1 MKNYRNILLFIAL
14 IMGIALLIF
23 LRIADQTDSGSFGVS
38 GENIVMLNRIAD
50 SARENRTDLSAL
62 DGAGYDADFVI
73 LDPENQVL
81 YTHTGTDAK
90 AEDLSLE
97 KAIQNRYPYR
107 YITDNN
113 KVLGTVI
120 LLDDGTK
127 GYQSLVKHF
136 LAAMI
141 VFCTLLLLAAVCY
154 GIYVQKNIVEPFDNL
169 KGFAS
174 KVAQGNLDE
183 PLEMNQNNM
192 FGAFTESFDIM
203 REELAGSK
211 KRELALQKKEKELV
225 ASLSHD
231 LKTPVTGIK
240 LAAELIQM
248 RLSVKTE
255 TDVIGEKET
264 GENTIGDTITDNNTI
279 EENTKIENIIEQN
292 ATRENTTGQSVTEN
306 ELSSENQSAK
316 HTSREIPFS
325 EEEIG
330 LLQADAEG
338 IRGKAEQ
345 IDTLLSDLFTATLD
359 DLGEFKVNC
368 KDEESK
374 VLAAIVKNFDD
385 RGLVASEEIPDVIVH
400 IDHKRMSQVIGN
412 ILSNSYKYANTKI
425 DIIYRVAEHYLE
437 MQIADHG
444 PGVPA
449 GELDLITNKF
459 YRGKDWE
466 HTDKDGHGLGL
477 YIAKTL
483 MKRMD
488 GDLIAESDGSGLA
501 ITLIIPLS

>member
-1 MKNYRNILLFIAL
+1 MKNYRNILIFIAL
-14 IMGIALLIF
+14 VMGIALFIF
-23 LRIADQTDSGSFGVS
+23 IRIADQTDSDSFGVS

-50 SARENRTDLSAL
+50 SASKHLDDLSAL
-62 DGAGYDADFVI
+62 DREGYDADFVI

-81 YTHTGTDAK
+81 YTHIGANEK
-90 AEDLSLE
+90 AENISLE
-97 KAIQNRYPYR
+97 KAIQSRYPYV
-107 YITDNN
+107 YVSDHN
-113 KVLGTVI
+113 KIWGTVI

-127 GYQSLVKHF
+127 EYRSLVKH
-136 LAAMI
+136 LAVGMI
-141 VFCTLLLLAAVCY
+141 LFCGLLLLAAICY
-154 GIYVQKNIVEPFDNL
+154 GIYVQKNIIEPFDNL

-183 PLEMNQNNM
+183 PLKMNKNNL

-203 REELAGSK
+203 REELNGSR

-255 TDVIGEKET
+255 DAKT
-264 GENTIGDTITDNNTI
+264 GENITEEKAAGDNVTG
-279 EENTKIENIIEQN
+279 EN
-292 ATRENTTGQSVTEN
+292 ATLETTSGKKRDSETASGEKQ
-306 ELSSENQSAK
+306 SSEK
-316 HTSREIPFS
+316 TSREIPFS
-325 EEEIG
+325 EEEIS
-330 LLQADAEG
+330 LLQVDAEG

-368 KDEESK
+368 RDEESRK
-374 VLAAIVKNFDD
+374 LGSLVKSFDD
-385 RGLVASEEIPDVIVH
+385 RGLVVSGDIPDVILHTDV
-400 IDHKRMSQVIGN
+400 KRMSQVIGN

-425 DIIYRVAEHYLE
+425 DINYRVAEHYLE

-444 PGVPA
+444 PGVPS

-488 GDLIAESDGSGLA
+488 GDLIAESDGGGLS
-501 ITLIIPLS
+501 ITLIIPLA

>member
-1 MKNYRNILLFIAL
+1 MKNYKKMIFSIAF
-14 IMGIALLIF
+14 IMGIALLVFI
-23 LRIADQTDSGSFGVS
+23 RIAYQADSASFGVS

-50 SARENRTDLSAL
+50 FARENRNDLSAL

-73 LDPENQVL
+73 LSTENQLL
-81 YTHTGTDAK
+81 YAHVETK
-90 AEDLSLE
+90 EMAEGLSLE
-97 KAIQNRYPYR
+97 KAIQNRYPYV
-107 YITDNN
+107 YVSDSG
-113 KVLGTVI
+113 KVIGTVI

-127 GYQSLVKHF
+127 GYRSLVKH
-136 LAAMI
+136 LAVGMI
-141 VFCTLLLLAAVCY
+141 FFCGLLLLAAICY
-154 GIYVQKNIVEPFDNL
+154 GIYVQKNIIEPFDNL

-183 PLEMNQNNM
+183 PLQMNKNNM
-192 FGAFTESFDIM
+192 FGTFTESFDIM

-211 KRELALQKKEKELV
+211 ERELALQKKEKELV

-255 TDVIGEKET
+255 TDESGEKA
-264 GENTIGDTITDNNTI
+264 IA
-279 EENTKIENIIEQN
+279 Q
-292 ATRENTTGQSVTEN
+292 
-306 ELSSENQSAK
+306 
-316 HTSREIPFS
+316 IPFS

-345 IDTLLSDLFTATLD
+345 IDTLLSDLFTAALD
-359 DLGEFKVNC
+359 DLGEFKVSC

-374 VLAAIVKNFDD
+374 VLSSIVKSFDD
-385 RGLVASEEIPDVIVH
+385 RNLVVSEDIPDVILHTDV
-400 IDHKRMSQVIGN
+400 KRMSQVIGN

-425 DIIYRVAEHYLE
+425 DISYRVAEHYLE

-466 HTDKDGHGLGL
+466 NTDKDGHGLGL

-501 ITLIIPLS
+501 ITLIIPLA

>member
-1 MKNYRNILLFIAL
+1 MKNYKKMIFSIAF
-14 IMGIALLIF
+14 IMGIALLVFI
-23 LRIADQTDSGSFGVS
+23 RIAYQADSASFGVS

-50 SARENRTDLSAL
+50 FARENRNDLSAL

-73 LDPENQVL
+73 LSTENQLL
-81 YTHTGTDAK
+81 YAHVETK
-90 AEDLSLE
+90 EMAEGLSLE
-97 KAIQNRYPYR
+97 KAIQNRYPYV
-107 YITDNN
+107 YVSDSG
-113 KVLGTVI
+113 KVIGTVI

-127 GYQSLVKHF
+127 GYRSLVKH
-136 LAAMI
+136 LVVGMI
-141 VFCTLLLLAAVCY
+141 LFCGLLLLAAICY
-154 GIYVQKNIVEPFDNL
+154 GIYVQKNIIEPFNNL

-183 PLEMNQNNM
+183 PLQMNKNNM

-211 KRELALQKKEKELV
+211 ERELALQKKEKELV
-225 ASLSHD
+225 ASMSHD

-255 TDVIGEKET
+255 TDESGEKVT
-264 GENTIGDTITDNNTI
+264 GG
-279 EENTKIENIIEQN
+279 
-292 ATRENTTGQSVTEN
+292 NTTGDNVAGEN
-306 ELSSENQSAK
+306 ATTQ
-316 HTSREIPFS
+316 IPFTREDIS
-325 EEEIG
+325 

-359 DLGEFKVNC
+359 DLGEFKVSC
-368 KDEESK
+368 KDEESRI
-374 VLAAIVKNFDD
+374 LSSIVKSFDD
-385 RGLVASEEIPDVIVH
+385 RNLVVSEDIPDVILHTDV
-400 IDHKRMSQVIGN
+400 KRMSQVIGN

-425 DIIYRVAEHYLE
+425 DISYRVAEHYLE

-466 HTDKDGHGLGL
+466 NTDKDGHGLGL

-501 ITLIIPLS
+501 ITLIIPLA